1 MCLTPFQHNDIVVLM
16 IPAFQPDGNL
26 PPGIHWLEWTELE
39 ARFGQTAYR
48 RSILAGFRDGIQQL
62 KAAGCQRVYVDGS
75 FVTTKPQPGDFD
87 ACWDV
92 SGVDPN
98 VLDPVFFDFS
108 NHRAAQ
114 KARFL
119 GEFFPAQLP
128 EGGSG
133 RTFLEFFQAD
143 KDSGDPKG
151 IVALDLRR
159 LP

>member
-1 MCLTPFQHNDIVVLM
+1 
-16 IPAFQPDGNL
+16 
-26 PPGIHWLEWTELE
+26 
-39 ARFGQTAYR
+39 
-48 RSILAGFRDGIQQL
+48 
-62 KAAGCQRVYVDGS
+62 VYVDGS
-75 FVTTKPQPGDFD
+75 FVTAKPQPDDFD
-87 ACWDV
+87 ACWDIH
-92 SGVDPN
+92 GVDPN
-98 VLDPVFFDFS
+98 ALDPVFFDFA

-143 KDSGDPKG
+143 KNSGDPKG
-151 IVALDLRR
+151 IIALDLRR

>member
-1 MCLTPFQHNDIVVLM
+1 M
-16 IPAFQPDGNL
+16 IPTFQPDGNL
-26 PPGIHWLEWTELE
+26 PPGVHWAEWTEME

-48 RSILAGFRDGIQQL
+48 RPILAGFRQGIQQL
-62 KAAGCQRVYVDGS
+62 KAAGCLTVYIDGS
-75 FVTTKPQPGDFD
+75 FVTAKPQPADFD

-92 SGVDPN
+92 SAVDPN
-98 VLDPVFFDFS
+98 VLDPVFFDFT

-119 GEFFPAQLP
+119 GEFFPALLP

-133 RTFLEFFQAD
+133 RTFLEFFQED
-143 KDSGDPKG
+143 KISGDPKG
-151 IVALDLRR
+151 IIALDLRR